1 MEPRRN
7 AIETPGYAPYAVD
20 PVAPSPEVDGPELKN
35 LVIIPR
41 SQWCKIP
48 PKWKDPLATPVSY
61 VYSTFTRKS
70 HCFSHDQCFA
80 ELQYL
85 HYRSTKYGDKPD
97 IVYNFLIG
105 GDGTVYEGRG
115 WTANVNLP
123 KRYQTIQNQC
133 ISIAMMGTFQYRP
146 PSAAM
151 KKAQNMLIKYGM
163 DNNYI
168 KKKITHFTT

>member
-1 MEPRRN
+1 MSSFFHSKVCNKCFTVLDILRNFNYAILIYSSYLHVSIGYNTFFSRN

-20 PVAPSPEVDGPELKN
+20 PVAPVAPSPEVDGPELKN

-48 PKWKDPLATPVSY
+48 PKWKDPLTTPVSY

-97 IVYNFLIG
+97 IVY
-105 GDGTVYEGRG
+105 
-115 WTANVNLP
+115 
-123 KRYQTIQNQC
+123 K
-133 ISIAMMGTFQYRP
+133 
-146 PSAAM
+146 
-151 KKAQNMLIKYGM
+151 
-163 DNNYI
+163 
-168 KKKITHFTT
+168 